1 MLHLGVPV
9 EVPPEE
15 GSTKKRIGW
24 PPSAG
29 HFHEDMSPTHFCK
42 ILMAPGI
49 RVLQLPDGF
58 RPYLGLVPVKMIIK
72 TTTGCQW
79 EMSVKEVSGKAV
91 LEAGW
96 LEFAV
101 DHNLKFGYLLFFKKL
116 TAREYRVVVF
126 DYSCCEV
133 VGRCPCNI
141 PRFNQILEGN
151 FCAFVLLRLIENS
164 QDF

>member
-1 MLHLGVPV
+1 M
-9 EVPPEE
+9 
-15 GSTKKRIGW
+15 
-24 PPSAG
+24 
-29 HFHEDMSPTHFCK
+29 HFCK

-49 RVLQLPDGF
+49 GVLPLPNGF
-58 RPYLGLVPVKMIIK
+58 MPYLGRVPGKMIIK

-96 LEFAV
+96 PEFVVA
-101 DHNLKFGYLLFFKKL
+101 HNLKIGYLLFFKKL

-133 VGRCPCNI
+133 VGRCPKH
-141 PRFNQILEGN
+141 PRSMR
-151 FCAFVLLRLIENS
+151 RLQAAEEEE
-164 QDF
+164 